1 MSKII
6 EHPRIGNCKV
16 LVEAE
21 VADKHFVLVESL
33 KSPHWDYMI
42 GEKPVNWRRATTRT
56 GLSSKRQ
63 YYVLWGNTPDFA
75 TMGITQLLTDKLN
88 AVTGKT
94 VVKRFFEIINASE
107 TISFKK

>member
-1 MSKII
+1 MSKKL
-6 EHPRIGNCKV
+6 EHPKIGDCKV
-16 LVEAE
+16 LIEAE
-21 VADKHFVLVESL
+21 VAGKYFTLIQSHMAPRYDKMSRNPVGFKYSHSRTSTKL
-33 KSPHWDYMI
+33 KS
-42 GEKPVNWRRATTRT
+42 
-56 GLSSKRQ
+56 Q

-107 TISFKK
+107 TISFKN

>member
-1 MSKII
+1 MSKIV

-21 VADKHFVLVESL
+21 VAEKHFTLVESL
-33 KSPHWDYMI
+33 KSPCFDYMVSERPI
-42 GEKPVNWRRATTRT
+42 SWRRATTKS
-56 GLSSKRQ
+56 GLSSKKQ
-63 YYVLWGNTPDFA
+63 YYVLWGKTTEFDK
-75 TMGITQLLTDKLN
+75 MGITQLLTDKLN

-107 TISFKK
+107 TISFKN

>member
-1 MSKII
+1 MT
-6 EHPRIGNCKV
+6 EHPKIGNCKV
-16 LVEAE
+16 LIEAE
-21 VADKHFVLVESL
+21 VGNKYFTLVQSYTKPRYDRMDTRLIEFKYSHSRTGTKL
-33 KSPHWDYMI
+33 KS
-42 GEKPVNWRRATTRT
+42 
-56 GLSSKRQ
+56 Q

-107 TISFKK
+107 NISFKK

>member
-1 MSKII
+1 MT
-6 EHPRIGNCKV
+6 EHPKIGNCKV
-16 LVEAE
+16 LIEAE
-21 VADKHFVLVESL
+21 IGNKYFTLVQSYMTPRYDRMHGTQLIGFKHSHSRTGTKL
-33 KSPHWDYMI
+33 KS
-42 GEKPVNWRRATTRT
+42 
-56 GLSSKRQ
+56 Q